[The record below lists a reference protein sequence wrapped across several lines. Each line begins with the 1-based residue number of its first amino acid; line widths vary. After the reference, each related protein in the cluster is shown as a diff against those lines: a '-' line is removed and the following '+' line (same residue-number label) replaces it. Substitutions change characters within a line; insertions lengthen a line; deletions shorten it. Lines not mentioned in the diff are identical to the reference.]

1 MQNTQDITLNVA
13 GMTCGSC
20 VRHINAAVRELPG
33 IIDVEV
39 KLNAGTVRVDF
50 DPQRAKSE
58 SIVAAIEGI
67 GYEVARGG

>member
-20 VRHINAAVRELPG
+20 VRHINVAVRELPG

-50 DPQRAKSE
+50 DPLRAKPE
-58 SIVAAIEGI
+58 SIVAAIEGV
-67 GYEVARGG
+67 GYEVTRGG